1 MVAAIEKAEATR
13 VEGIDKSDVNFGGNL
28 ETGEVEGGIDEDAA
42 KSFVVEV
49 AGGSHGGAEGRAFF
63 SLGCLVFFQPASGLG
78 LLAFDVGGLR
88 DEGFGDDSMNQ
99 DSGIVF
105 GDAADA
111 VDVAFREDVG
121 NPVENRVFGVGLVDD
136 AAGTL

>member
-1 MVAAIEKAEATR
+1 MVAAIEKAEAAW
-13 VEGIDKSDVNFGGNL
+13 VEGIDKRDVNFGGNL

-63 SLGCLVFFQPASGLG
+63 SFGCLVFFQPDRGLG
-78 LLAFDVGGLR
+78 LLAFDVGGLG

-105 GDAADA
+105 GHAADA
-111 VDVAFREDVG
+111 VDVTFREDVG
-121 NPVENRVFGVGLVDD
+121 NSVENRVFGVGLVDD

>member
-13 VEGIDKSDVNFGGNL
+13 VEGVDKRDVNFGGNL
-28 ETGEVEGGIDEDAA
+28 ETGEVESGIDEDAA

-49 AGGSHGGAEGRAFF
+49 AGGSHGGAEGRALFPF
-63 SLGCLVFFQPASGLG
+63 GCLVFFQPDSGLG
-78 LLAFDVGGLR
+78 LLAFDVGGLG
-88 DEGFGDDSMNQ
+88 DERFGDDSMNQ

>member
-1 MVAAIEKAEATR
+1 MVAAIEKAEATWF
-13 VEGIDKSDVNFGGNL
+13 EGIDKRDVNFGGDL

-49 AGGSHGGAEGRAFF
+49 AGGSHGSAEGHTFF
-63 SLGCLVFFQPASGLG
+63 PFGCLVFFQPDSGLG
-78 LLAFDVGGLR
+78 LLVFDVGGFR
-88 DEGFGDDSMNQ
+88 DEGFRNDSMNQ
-99 DSGIVF
+99 NSGIVF

-136 AAGTL
+136 ATRTL

>member
-1 MVAAIEKAEATR
+1 MVAAIEKAEATW
-13 VEGIDKSDVNFGGNL
+13 VEGIDKRDVNFGGNL

-63 SLGCLVFFQPASGLG
+63 SFGCLVFFQPDRGLG
-78 LLAFDVGGLR
+78 LLAFDVGGLG

-105 GDAADA
+105 GHAADA
-111 VDVAFREDVG
+111 VDVTFREDVG
-121 NPVENRVFGVGLVDD
+121 NSVENWVFGVGIVDD